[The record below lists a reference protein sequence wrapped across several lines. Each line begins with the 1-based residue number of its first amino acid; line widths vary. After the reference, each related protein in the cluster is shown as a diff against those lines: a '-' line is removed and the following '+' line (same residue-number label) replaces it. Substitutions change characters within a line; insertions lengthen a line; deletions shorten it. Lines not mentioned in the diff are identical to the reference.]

1 MRYERLKNM
10 REDRDLKQNQ
20 LAAYLS
26 CTQGAYSH
34 YENGTRGLPADV
46 IVRLAAYY
54 SCSADYLLGL
64 TDIKEPYPA
73 TAKKSRKK

>member
-34 YENGTRGLPADV
+34 YENGTRGLPAEV
-46 IVRLAAYY
+46 LERLAAYY
-54 SCSADYLLGL
+54 SCSTDYLLGL
-64 TDIKEPYPA
+64 TDIKDPYPA
-73 TAKKSRKK
+73 PVKKKRK